1 MLYDRLDPI
10 ARPNRRARNCQFGAH
25 YSPYRP
31 KREMLKREQVVAAD
45 RLYGARRLCYGT
57 APWVKLDILRR
68 EDTEVNP

>member
-10 ARPNRRARNCQFGAH
+10 DRPNRRARICLFGGH

-31 KREMLKREQVVAAD
+31 KREMLKHEQVVAAD

-57 APWVKLDILRR
+57 APWDELDFLRR
-68 EDTEVNP
+68 DNTEVKP